1 MGKNVLTDKRPG
13 DGGPGAK
20 TGEHKKRRVYVP
32 EATAEDLEL
41 WCHNSEGVFI
51 FGRAS
56 DGKPWTK
63 SDYKNWRSKAPRER
77 KDGVK
82 RRPRC
87 FKAAAEDLGLGSSLR
102 PYDLRHTFATLAAN
116 AGWTADEIA
125 HQLGNGTDVAN
136 KVYRHM
142 LDAAPRPEQERQSID
157 DYIRQARGNLFMPPP

>member
-1 MGKNVLTDKRPG
+1 LVEHRTERRGMASTTAFITDVTV
-13 DGGPGAK
+13 A
-20 TGEHKKRRVYVP
+20 
-32 EATAEDLEL
+32 ADL
-41 WCHNSEGVFI
+41 FD
-51 FGRAS
+51 RAS

-63 SDYKNWRSKAPRER
+63 SGYRNWRSKAPREG

-116 AGWTADEIA
+116 AGWTADEIV
-125 HQLGNGTDVAN
+125 HQLGNGTDVVN

-157 DYIRQARGNLFMPPP
+157 DSICQARDATSTPVKKPIPA